1 VGSTPLREDSR
12 GGPGTPVAMSSLR
25 RWVSDGLHNL
35 IGFSDGTTVDYLIA
49 KAGKAS
55 NAEGLMKE
63 LERVD
68 IKRDARMQ
76 RFATELFRK
85 APRKRAAASKK
96 SYQKTESQKRDLL
109 RKNATYALL
118 DDSDEDEPLPVARKR
133 PKKKEKLKKPS
144 KKRQRQLRQQRS
156 AYSSDESSEEDEEAV
171 ADSTG
176 ASAAAGS
183 SSKRGALDADVA
195 REKDLRERDE
205 FAERLRKKDEGQTK
219 KFGETAESKKRTK
232 MLEEEDEETLV
243 PKLRELSRQHYLEK
257 REKEQ
262 LEYLRRVI
270 RDEEYLFKSEKLSKK
285 EMQKHL
291 MNKKILE
298 LAEERINLSDHVDGY
313 QMPEAYVKDD
323 GTIDKEKREQA
334 MNARFIEEKKG
345 PSEQE
350 EWEDHQVAKAKAQFG
365 SRDKKKGKQY
375 DFVFEDQIDFIQTQV
390 IKGRKTKRKSKEKEE
405 EMDPKLSEREKMKKI
420 RASLP
425 IYPYRDQLIAA
436 VNDYQVLIIEA
447 ETGAG
452 KTTQVPQ
459 YLYEAGYHKKGI
471 IGCTQPRRVAAMSVA
486 ARVAEEMGTKLGHE
500 VGYSIRFE
508 DCTSDST
515 KVKYMTDGMLL
526 REFLGEPD
534 LGSYSV
540 MMIDEAHERTLH
552 TDVLFGLIKDIAR
565 FRQDIKIL
573 ISSATLNATKF
584 SNYFDEAPVFK
595 IPGRRY
601 PVDIFYT
608 KAPEADYIDASIV
621 TVLQIHV
628 TQPLGDILV
637 FLTGQEEIEA
647 AQENLERRVRGL
659 GTKVG
664 ELMILPIY
672 STLPSDMQAKIF
684 EPTPPGA
691 RKVVLATN
699 IAETSLTINGVIY
712 VIDPGFCKQKSYN
725 PRSGMEALIVTPVSR
740 ASAQQRAGRA
750 GRVAAGKCFRLYTA
764 HAFMHE
770 LEEDQIPEIQRT
782 NLGNVVLMLKSLG
795 INDLIHFDFL
805 DPPPAETL
813 IRALELLYALG
824 ALNDR
829 GELTKLGRR
838 MAELPLDPMLSKMLI
853 HSEKY
858 ECSEECLTI
867 CAMLSAGNAIF
878 YRPKDKAVHA
888 DNAHKNFWKPGGDH
902 LTLLNVYNE
911 WVDSNYSVEWCYQN
925 FLQARVMKRA
935 RDVREQIEGM
945 MDRVEVESKTTDD
958 SAKIRK
964 AIASGFFYNTARLAS
979 EGAYKTVKHNLTVM
993 VHPSSCLHKEVK
1005 RWLIYFELV
1014 LTNKEYMRNVIEID
1028 SKWLIEIAPHYYKKK
1043 EILDSSQVKLPK
1055 KKGSS
1060 GMGGAETWEQARS
1073 KLFESDVA
1081 RKAYS

>member
-1 VGSTPLREDSR
+1 
-12 GGPGTPVAMSSLR
+12 MSLK
-25 RWVSDGLHNL
+25 RWVSDGLQKL
-35 IGFSDGTTVDYLIA
+35 MGFSDGTTADYLIA
-49 KAGKAS
+49 MASKAKS
-55 NAEGLMKE
+55 SQGLVRE
-63 LERVD
+63 LEKLD
-68 IKRDARMQ
+68 IKKDSQ
-76 RFATELFRK
+76 LVKFASELYSK
-85 APRKRAAASKK
+85 APRKRAAAPSR
-96 SYQKTESQKRDLL
+96 SYQRAEREKMALL
-109 RKNATYALL
+109 RQNQSYSMLD
-118 DDSDEDEPLPVARKR
+118 DDSDEEEQLAARKR
-133 PKKKEKLKKPS
+133 KKAAKKQKKQLKKR
-144 KKRQRQLRQQRS
+144 KRQMREKKVS
-156 AYSSDESSEEDEEAV
+156 YSDDEDSSEDEAPQAAPPSSKGGEDEKE
-171 ADSTG
+171 
-176 ASAAAGS
+176 
-183 SSKRGALDADVA
+183 DADVA
-195 REKDLRERDE
+195 RERDLRERDE
-205 FAERLRKKDEGQTK
+205 FAERLKKKDEERTK
-219 KFGETAESKKRTK
+219 KTGDSENKKA
-232 MLEEEDEETLV
+232 LEALDEEEKEKLL
-243 PKLRELSRQHYLEK
+243 PKLRWLSRVSYLGK

-262 LEYLRRVI
+262 IEYLKRVI
-270 RDEEYLFKSEKLSKK
+270 NDEEYLFKNEKLSKR
-285 EMQKHL
+285 EMARHQ
-291 MNKKILE
+291 MNKKLLDIIQK
-298 LAEERINLSDHVDGY
+298 RINLSDHVDGY
-313 QMPEAYVKDD
+313 NMPEAYVKDD
-323 GTIDKEKREQA
+323 GTIDKEKREA
-334 MNARFIEEKKG
+334 ALNARFQEEKKG

-350 EWEDHQVAKAKAQFG
+350 EWEDHQIMKSRAKFG
-365 SRDKKKGKQY
+365 ARDKKKKDDY
-375 DFVFEDQIDFIQTQV
+375 EFVFEDQIDFIQTQV
-390 IKGRKTKRKSKEKEE
+390 IKGRKSKAKIPDKEE
-405 EMDPKLSEREKMKKI
+405 IDPKLSEREKMKKV
-420 RASLP
+420 RESLP
-425 IYPYRDQLIAA
+425 IFPYREQLLDA
-436 VNDYQVLIIEA
+436 VRQYQVLIIEA

-459 YLYEAGYHKKGI
+459 YLFEAGYAKKGI

-515 KVKYMTDGMLL
+515 RLKYMTDGMLL

-534 LGSYSV
+534 LSSYSV

-565 FRQDIKIL
+565 FREDIKIL

-659 GTKVG
+659 GTKIG
-664 ELMILPIY
+664 ELMVLPIY

-853 HSEKY
+853 QSEEY
-858 ECSEECLTI
+858 GCSEECLTI

-902 LTLLNVYNE
+902 LTLLNVYTQ
-911 WVDSNYSVEWCYQN
+911 WVESNYSVEWCYTQ
-925 FLQARVMKRA
+925 FLQARTMKRA

-945 MDRVEVESKTTDD
+945 MDRVEVEMKSTDD
-958 SAKIRK
+958 HAKIRK
-964 AIASGFFYNTARLAS
+964 AIASGFFYNTARLSS
-979 EGAYKTVKHNLTVM
+979 EGVYKTVKHNLTVL
-993 VHPSSCLHKEVK
+993 VHPSSCLHKELK

-1014 LTNKEYMRNVIEID
+1014 LTNKEYMRQVIEID
-1028 SKWLIEIAPHYYKKK
+1028 PKWLVEIAPHYYKKK
-1043 EILDSSQVKLPK
+1043 EILDSTQVKMPK
-1055 KKGSS
+1055 KKGRA
-1060 GMGGAETWEQARS
+1060 GGDAKTWEEARS
-1073 KLFESDVA
+1073 KMFESDVA
-1081 RKAYS
+1081 RHAYS

>member
-1 VGSTPLREDSR
+1 
-12 GGPGTPVAMSSLR
+12 M
-25 RWVSDGLHNL
+25 
-35 IGFSDGTTVDYLIA
+35 GFSDGTTADYLIA
-49 KAGKAS
+49 MASKAKS
-55 NAEGLMKE
+55 SQGLVRE
-63 LERVD
+63 LEKLD
-68 IKRDARMQ
+68 IKKDSQ
-76 RFATELFRK
+76 LVKFASELYSK
-85 APRKRAAASKK
+85 APRKRAAAPSR
-96 SYQKTESQKRDLL
+96 SYQRAEREKMALL
-109 RKNATYALL
+109 RQNQSYSMLD
-118 DDSDEDEPLPVARKR
+118 DDSDEEEQLAARKR
-133 PKKKEKLKKPS
+133 KKAAKKQKKQLKKR
-144 KKRQRQLRQQRS
+144 KRQMREKKVS
-156 AYSSDESSEEDEEAV
+156 YSDDEDSSEDEAPQAAPPSSKGGEDEKE
-171 ADSTG
+171 
-176 ASAAAGS
+176 
-183 SSKRGALDADVA
+183 DADVA
-195 REKDLRERDE
+195 RERDLRERDE
-205 FAERLRKKDEGQTK
+205 FAERLKKKDEERTK
-219 KFGETAESKKRTK
+219 KTGDSENKKA
-232 MLEEEDEETLV
+232 LEALDEEEKEKLL
-243 PKLRELSRQHYLEK
+243 PKLRWLSRVSYLGK

-262 LEYLRRVI
+262 IEYLKRVI
-270 RDEEYLFKSEKLSKK
+270 NDEEYLFKNEKLSKR
-285 EMQKHL
+285 EMARHQ
-291 MNKKILE
+291 MNKKLLDIIQK
-298 LAEERINLSDHVDGY
+298 RINLSDHVDGY
-313 QMPEAYVKDD
+313 NMPEAYVKDD
-323 GTIDKEKREQA
+323 GTIDKEKREA
-334 MNARFIEEKKG
+334 ALNARFQEEKKG

-350 EWEDHQVAKAKAQFG
+350 EWEDHQIMKSRAKFG
-365 SRDKKKGKQY
+365 ARDKKKKDDY
-375 DFVFEDQIDFIQTQV
+375 EFVFEDQIDFIQTQV
-390 IKGRKTKRKSKEKEE
+390 IKGRKSKAKIPDKEE
-405 EMDPKLSEREKMKKI
+405 IDPKLSEREKMKKV
-420 RASLP
+420 RESLP
-425 IYPYRDQLIAA
+425 IFPYREQLLDA
-436 VNDYQVLIIEA
+436 VRQYQVLIIEA

-459 YLYEAGYHKKGI
+459 YLFEAGYAKKGI

-515 KVKYMTDGMLL
+515 RLKYMTDGMLL

-534 LGSYSV
+534 LSSYSV

-565 FRQDIKIL
+565 FREDIKIL

-659 GTKVG
+659 GTKIG
-664 ELMILPIY
+664 ELMVLPIY

-853 HSEKY
+853 QSEEY
-858 ECSEECLTI
+858 GCSEECLTI

-902 LTLLNVYNE
+902 LTLLNVYTQ
-911 WVDSNYSVEWCYQN
+911 WVESNYSVEWCYTQ
-925 FLQARVMKRA
+925 FLQARTMKRA

-945 MDRVEVESKTTDD
+945 MDRVEVEMKSTDD
-958 SAKIRK
+958 HAKIRK
-964 AIASGFFYNTARLAS
+964 AIASGFFYNTARLSS
-979 EGAYKTVKHNLTVM
+979 EGVYKTVKHNLTVL
-993 VHPSSCLHKEVK
+993 VHPSSCLHKELK

-1014 LTNKEYMRNVIEID
+1014 LTNKEYMRQVIEID
-1028 SKWLIEIAPHYYKKK
+1028 PKWLVEIAPHYYKKK
-1043 EILDSSQVKLPK
+1043 EILDSTQVKMPK
-1055 KKGSS
+1055 KKGRA
-1060 GMGGAETWEQARS
+1060 GGDAKTWEEARS
-1073 KLFESDVA
+1073 KMFESDVA
-1081 RKAYS
+1081 RHAYS

>member
-1 VGSTPLREDSR
+1 LK
-12 GGPGTPVAMSSLR
+12 
-25 RWVSDGLHNL
+25 RWVSDGLHDL
-35 IGFSDGTTVDYLIA
+35 MGFSDGTTADYLIA
-49 KAGKAS
+49 MASKAS
-55 NAEGLMKE
+55 SQQG
-63 LERVD
+63 V
-68 IKRDARMQ
+68 IKQLQKMEITINDKTRN
-76 RFATELFRK
+76 FVSELFSR
-85 APRKRAAASKK
+85 APRKQQRSSGSSSRA
-96 SYQKTESQKRDLL
+96 YQKEEAKKRALL
-109 RKNATYALL
+109 RNNAAYALL
-118 DDSDEDEPLPVARKR
+118 DDDDDDEEAVIATRKR
-133 PKKKEKLKKPS
+133 KKKNKIKKPS
-144 KKRQRQLRQQRS
+144 KKKRQLRETKV
-156 AYSSDESSEEDEEAV
+156 AYDDDSSEDEPPV
-171 ADSTG
+171 
-176 ASAAAGS
+176 
-183 SSKRGALDADVA
+183 SSKDAAKLDATDDGKDVKEDDDVA
-195 REKDLRERDE
+195 RERDLRERDE
-205 FAERLRKKDEGQTK
+205 YAERVRKRDEDKTK
-219 KFGETAESKKRTK
+219 NRTETAESRKRK
-232 MLEEEDEETLV
+232 DILDGGDMEDML
-243 PKLRELSRQHYLEK
+243 PQLRKISRQTYLTK

-262 LEYLRRVI
+262 LELIKRVV
-270 RDEEYLFKSEKLSKK
+270 RDEEYLFKSEKLTKREQARHQAMKK
-285 EMQKHL
+285 MLEM
-291 MNKKILE
+291 
-298 LAEERINLSDHVDGY
+298 AEKRVNLSDHVDGY
-313 QMPEAYVKDD
+313 AMPEAYVKDD
-323 GTIDKEKREQA
+323 GTIDKEKREA
-334 MNARFIEEKKG
+334 ALNARYVEEVQG
-345 PSEQE
+345 PTEQE
-350 EWEDHQVAKAKAQFG
+350 AWEDHQVKKATAKFG
-365 SRDKKKGKQY
+365 ARDRKKQDKY
-375 DFVFEDQIDFIQTQV
+375 EYVFEDQIDFIQATM
-390 IKGRKTKRKSKEKEE
+390 TKKKKKSKKSKQPMEE
-405 EMDPKLSEREKMKKI
+405 IDPKLSEREKMKKV
-420 RASLP
+420 RESLP
-425 IYPYRDQLIAA
+425 IFPYRKQLLDA
-436 VNDYQVLIIEA
+436 VAQYQVLIIEA

-486 ARVAEEMGTKLGHE
+486 ARVADEMGSKLGHT

-534 LGSYSV
+534 LKSYSV

-565 FRQDIKIL
+565 FREDIKIL

-595 IPGRRY
+595 IPGRKY

-659 GTKVG
+659 GTKIN
-664 ELMILPIY
+664 ELLILPIY

-813 IRALELLYALG
+813 VRALELLYALG
-824 ALNDR
+824 SLNDR

-853 HSEKY
+853 QSETY

-902 LTLLNVYNE
+902 LTLLNVYNQ
-911 WVDSNYSVEWCYQN
+911 WVESNYSVEWCYQN
-925 FLQARVMKRA
+925 FLQARTMKRA

-945 MDRVEVESKTTDD
+945 MDRVEVDIKSTDD
-958 SAKIRK
+958 HAKVRK
-964 AIASGFFYNTARLAS
+964 AITSGFFYNTARLAS
-979 EGAYKTVKHNLTVM
+979 EGSYKTVKHNLSVLI
-993 VHPSSCLHKEVK
+993 HPSSCLHKEVK

-1014 LTNKEYMRNVIEID
+1014 LTNKEYMRQVIEID
-1028 SKWLIEIAPHYYKKK
+1028 PKWLVEIAPHYYKKK
-1043 EILDSSQVKLPK
+1043 EILDSSQVKMPK
-1055 KKGSS
+1055 KVGSS
-1060 GMGGAETWEQARS
+1060 GRGGEETWEQARS

-1081 RKAYS
+1081 RRAYS